1 MWPRHLRRSVKA
13 PQRTRQEA
21 VMNRTQLFAR
31 CAAAAATATL
41 IAGLA
46 ATPAT
51 ARPDPGE
58 PASQQIQA
66 DGGRTKAQ
74 IEHDEQLSLYGR
86 HNKAQTEH
94 DEQLSLYG
102 RHNKAQTEHDEQ
114 LALRSTGDDD
124 IVAAPA
130 EFPWAMA
137 SLAAAGLAAAAT
149 GGVVVLR
156 QRRTALLSASTGA

>member
-1 MWPRHLRRSVKA
+1 
-13 PQRTRQEA
+13 
-21 VMNRTQLFAR
+21 MNRTQLLAR

-41 IAGLA
+41 MAGLA
-46 ATPAT
+46 ATPAI

-58 PASQQIQA
+58 PASLQIQA

-74 IEHDEQLSLYGR
+74 IEHDEQLLLYGR
-86 HNKAQTEH
+86 HNKAQI
-94 DEQLSLYG
+94 
-102 RHNKAQTEHDEQ
+102 EHDEQ